1 MFITEITTL
10 NAGDGWD
17 GPGDY
22 WPIFPILWFL
32 VIGAVIAYAV
42 IRSRGRAER
51 AGRYAG
57 EQRLAE
63 RYANGEIDDAE
74 YAARR
79 EVLRA
84 KPGRQ

>member
-1 MFITEITTL
+1 MFTELITL

-17 GPGDY
+17 GPGAW
-22 WPIFPILWFL
+22 WPIFPIFWFL
-32 VIGAVIAYAV
+32 VIAAIVTFAVL
-42 IRSRGRAER
+42 RSRGRAER

-63 RYANGEIDDAE
+63 RYANGEIDDEE

-79 EVLRA
+79 EVLRR
-84 KPGRQ
+84 KPGK